1 MNRYGPAGIPLSS
14 KGRTIKDGIEDVHMM
29 GLNAIEIQ
37 MIRNFVEQ
45 RPPEDFEIGM
55 RPEEVRSSFIVEVGK
70 PIGDDYVYTSTG
82 KEIMEEDD
90 LLTVL
95 HVPSVGVNYME
106 LRAMGKLARMLDVRV
121 AVHSQYYIDLI
132 SNEEITY
139 RSLDN
144 IMWSGVVAREIGADL
159 VITHLGPYGDTKK
172 KEAMKRVKENLRAIV
187 HRFRENGITAMIGVE
202 TSGKQELLGTMNEV
216 IAIAR
221 DVEGVVP
228 LLNYAHIHSRE
239 DGSLKTPEDFKKLFQ
254 KIRKYVGTEI
264 YGHFSGVEYDKGN
277 ETRATPIKKGDLKFE
292 PLAEAMLESE
302 EDFVLI
308 CDSPLLEHDAMY
320 MKVITERTLS
330 KKISREKREM
340 EKLALER
347 EKEEEERQKHEA
359 EAAREAEKKKKEDA
373 KKAATPPKEEK
384 KEEKITTKKK
394 PEKKSP
400 SKSTGKKQAKK
411 EEKGEKAEK
420 PVETEKEGAKKE
432 AEKKESS
439 KAAKNSDDKSKEEK
453 TESAAKS
460 EKKTAEKKTPAKK
473 KSAEKT
479 GATPKKEKTPAKKKQ
494 TEKEK

>member
-45 RPPEDFEIGM
+45 RPPEDFEVGM

-70 PIGDDYVYTSTG
+70 PAGDDYIYTSTG
-82 KEIMEEDD
+82 KEVIEEDD

-95 HVPSVGVNYME
+95 HVPSVGINYME
-106 LRAMGKLARMLDVRV
+106 LRAMGKLALILDVRV

-132 SNEEITY
+132 SDEEITY

-144 IMWSGVVAREIGADL
+144 IMWSGVVAREVGADL
-159 VITHLGPYGDTKK
+159 VITHLGPYGDIKK
-172 KEAMKRVKENLRAIV
+172 KEAMRRVKENLQAIV
-187 HRFRENGITAMIGVE
+187 SRFRENGITAMIGVE
-202 TSGKQELLGTMNEV
+202 TSGKQELVGTVNEV

-221 DVEGVVP
+221 DVNGVVP
-228 LLNYAHIHSRE
+228 LLNYSHIHSRE

-254 KIRKYVGTEI
+254 KIRKYTGTEI

-277 ETRATPIKKGDLKFE
+277 ETRTTPIKKGDLKFE

-330 KKISREKREM
+330 KKIAKERRER
-340 EKLALER
+340 EKLALEH
-347 EKEEEERQKHEA
+347 EEEKRKKREA
-359 EAAREAEKKKKEDA
+359 EAAKEAEKKKMEEKNA
-373 KKAATPPKEEK
+373 IAPAKEEK
-384 KEEKITTKKK
+384 RKDEITEKKKREKAASEPSEKKLAKKDGKVEKNKSSVKTKKK
-394 PEKKSP
+394 
-400 SKSTGKKQAKK
+400 
-411 EEKGEKAEK
+411 GE
-420 PVETEKEGAKKE
+420 KKE
-432 AEKKESS
+432 AEKKESP
-439 KAAKNSDDKSKEEK
+439 KATK
-453 TESAAKS
+453 KS
-460 EKKTAEKKTPAKK
+460 EGKNKEKKDKGASESPDKKDKKANPGKKSPPKK
-473 KSAEKT
+473 K
-479 GATPKKEKTPAKKKQ
+479 TPKKEK
-494 TEKEK
+494 

>member
-45 RPPEDFEIGM
+45 RPPEDFEVGM

-70 PIGDDYVYTSTG
+70 PAGDDYIYTSTG
-82 KEIMEEDD
+82 KEVIDEDD

-95 HVPSVGVNYME
+95 HVPSVGINYME
-106 LRAMGKLARMLDVRV
+106 LRAMGKLARILDVRV

-132 SNEEITY
+132 CDEEITY

-144 IMWSGVVAREIGADL
+144 IMWSGVVAREIGAEL
-159 VITHLGPYGDTKK
+159 VITHLGPYGDIKK
-172 KEAMKRVKENLRAIV
+172 KEAMRRVKKNLQAIV
-187 HRFRENGITAMIGVE
+187 QRFRENGITAIIGVE
-202 TSGKQELLGTMNEV
+202 TSGKQELVGTVNEV

-221 DVEGVVP
+221 DVNGVVP
-228 LLNYAHIHSRE
+228 LLNYSHIHSRE

-254 KIRKYVGTEI
+254 KIRKYTGTEI

-330 KKISREKREM
+330 KKIAKERRER
-340 EKLALER
+340 EKLALEH
-347 EKEEEERQKHEA
+347 EKEEEERKKREA
-359 EAAREAEKKKKEDA
+359 EAAKEAEKKKREEEKN
-373 KKAATPPKEEK
+373 ATTLAKEEK
-384 KEEKITTKKK
+384 KEDEITEKKTQKKAASEPSGKK
-394 PEKKSP
+394 PAKKDGKGEKNESSVKT
-400 SKSTGKKQAKK
+400 KKK
-411 EEKGEKAEK
+411 EEKKEAGKKESPKA
-420 PVETEKEGAKKE
+420 AKKSE
-432 AEKKESS
+432 GESKEKKE
-439 KAAKNSDDKSKEEK
+439 KAASESPDKKDKKAKNGKKSP
-453 TESAAKS
+453 T
-460 EKKTAEKKTPAKK
+460 KK
-473 KSAEKT
+473 K
-479 GATPKKEKTPAKKKQ
+479 TPKKEK
-494 TEKEK
+494 